1 MDPPIGELNCRA
13 GDEVVTSDD
22 HKLGKLVASDPRF
35 LTVEHGLLSKSQY
48 FVPLSA
54 VNACNDGKVYLN
66 VTKDQA
72 THAGWDLA
80 PPVATEAGGLPGS
93 GLTPP
98 SAAG

>member
-54 VNACNDGKVYLN
+54 VNACNDGKAYLN
-66 VTKDQA
+66 LTKEQLTQA
-72 THAGWDLA
+72 HWDT
-80 PPVATEAGGLPGS
+80 PPAVETEAGN
-93 GLTPP
+93 PP
-98 SAAG
+98 IRL